1 MGSPHDASASG
12 ASTAALKACRSRS
25 VTYQESSGTPGTRRR
40 RGEGEAPGSPEEE
53 EGEPAAD
60 APSLGGRKK
69 PPRGSRTK
77 FQAARR
83 MREKVP
89 LTVSAHQSSRTSAK
103 PWKAR
108 ATRCFDLIIF
118 FSPGF
123 FVFEGE

>member
-1 MGSPHDASASG
+1 M
-12 ASTAALKACRSRS
+12 TC
-25 VTYQESSGTPGTRRR
+25 QESSGTPGDRR
-40 RGEGEAPGSPEEE
+40 RGLEGEAEEE
-53 EGEPAAD
+53 EPAA
-60 APSLGGRKK
+60 AAAAAASLAGGGSTK

-108 ATRCFDLIIF
+108 ATRCFWSCKF
-118 FSPGF
+118 FRGCRKKKG
-123 FVFEGE
+123 GE